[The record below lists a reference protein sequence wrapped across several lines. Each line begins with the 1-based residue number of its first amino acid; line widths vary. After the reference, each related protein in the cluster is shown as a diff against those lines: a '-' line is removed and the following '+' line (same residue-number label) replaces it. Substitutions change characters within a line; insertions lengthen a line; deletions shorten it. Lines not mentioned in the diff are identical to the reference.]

1 MWAAPYCTDFQHIYR
16 VACESMTCHR
26 PHAAATS
33 RIGQRSQCPSIWQT
47 GDVEWT
53 PGGISNDIEDRRD
66 ESGGGGGFGFGG
78 FHIGCGGLIIL
89 GILSLVFHRNLFTL
103 LSTDSGAPTVQSR
116 PDYAQDQREQPEVQ
130 FVSFVLDDVQNTWS
144 RILPEA
150 GGVPYRRA
158 KLVLFRDAFPSGCG
172 LARDA
177 IGPFYCPE
185 DQKVYLDLSFFD
197 ELRSRFR
204 ASGEFAQAY
213 VIAHELGHHVQDLLG
228 TLPKVHRLEQTR
240 PDQANPLS
248 VRLELQADCYAGI
261 WGHTTAQ
268 RKMVDQSDV
277 QSALNAAAAV
287 GDDRLQRMAT
297 GRVSPET
304 FTHGTSS
311 QRVHWF
317 TRGFESG
324 DLSACDTFQRR

>member
-1 MWAAPYCTDFQHIYR
+1 
-16 VACESMTCHR
+16 
-26 PHAAATS
+26 
-33 RIGQRSQCPSIWQT
+33 
-47 GDVEWT
+47 VEWT
-53 PGGISNDIEDRRD
+53 PGGTSNDIEDRRD
-66 ESGGGGGFGFGG
+66 DSGGGGGFGFGG
-78 FHIGCGGLIIL
+78 IHIGCGGLILL
-89 GILSLVFHRNLFTL
+89 GILSLLFHKNLFTL
-103 LSTDSGAPTVQSR
+103 LSNQPSAQTVQSR

-130 FVSFVLDDVQNTWS
+130 FISFVLDDVQNTWS
-144 RILPEA
+144 RILPEQSN
-150 GGVPYRRA
+150 VPYRHA
-158 KLVLFRDAFPSGCG
+158 KLVLFREAYPSGCG
-172 LARDA
+172 LAQEA

-204 ASGEFAQAY
+204 APGEFAQAY

-228 TLPKVHRLEQTR
+228 TLPKVHRLQQAR
-240 PDQANPLS
+240 PDETNPLS

-268 RKMVDQSDV
+268 RKIVDEGDIEA
-277 QSALNAAAAV
+277 ALNAAAAV

-304 FTHGTSS
+304 FTHGTSA

-317 TRGFESG
+317 KRGFDSG
-324 DLSACDTFQRR
+324 ELSACDTFRRQ